1 MFLVVCI
8 VSLQNHVPVCPVQ
21 IKQVVV
27 VVPNTDLNAP
37 RLVRKTN
44 NLGESLRVWSYVDD
58 VFESLLNWDTE
69 GRRILVPRLV
79 YHWNIVQ
86 RDVKRHNGREV

>member
-21 IKQVVV
+21 IQKIVV

-37 RLVRKTN
+37 RLVGKTN
-44 NLGESLRVWSYVDD
+44 NLGESLRVWSDVDN
-58 VFESLLNWDTE
+58 VFESLSDGTQNVVGYWFPAWSIT
-69 GRRILVPRLV
+69 GISFS
-79 YHWNIVQ
+79 H
-86 RDVKRHNGREV
+86 